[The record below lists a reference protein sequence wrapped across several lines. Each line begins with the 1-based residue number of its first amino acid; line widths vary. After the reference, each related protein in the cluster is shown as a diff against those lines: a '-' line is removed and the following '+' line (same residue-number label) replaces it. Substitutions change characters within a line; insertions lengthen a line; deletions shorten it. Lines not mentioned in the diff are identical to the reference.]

1 MRRRLTAAIA
11 AAATIA
17 SVAAI
22 VAPPPAGALIAY
34 IITSGRVS
42 VTAASAQHP
51 AGVDGD
57 HIEVSED
64 GRFVA
69 FTSDGALVPEDT
81 NGGEDVYLRDRM
93 GGTTTRVSLT
103 DADGQIGGT
112 AELCGMS
119 RNGRYV
125 AFVGFGAGLTF
136 ANQWQLYLRDRIGG
150 TTEVV
155 SVSTGGDPS
164 DSALGESGIYAEHPC
179 PVSDDGRY
187 VAFVSEAE
195 NLAGGDENGS
205 DDDIFR
211 RDLLT
216 DSTQRVSLSTVGLGG
231 NAESLHPS
239 MSANGQEIAFQS
251 AATNLVPNDSN
262 AKLDVFVR
270 SMGASQTE
278 RVSVT
283 AAGSQL
289 SQHSFEA
296 AISADGN
303 EVAFVSSATNLVA
316 GDTNAKD
323 DAFIRDRG
331 ADTVVRATRGTD
343 GGQIGANATDV
354 GLSAD
359 GSVVTWSMYFNTA
372 VPGDANLEDDVYRF
386 KLSETKATLVSVK
399 PNPGGGDG
407 SAATGQSQRNAISAD
422 GLVVAFLSEATDVV
436 RNDTNGAKDAFVR
449 DYQNLLTPFLSPKA
463 FTKQQYVDFE
473 GRQPTTAELDEWTA
487 RITNG
492 ERTPDELV
500 DELAHGTTW
509 AGKRAPLTRLY
520 WAFFLRPP
528 DSGGMTY
535 WSDQLAGGK
544 ALTTVAKQFSQSSEF
559 KTTYGSLSNQAF
571 VTKIYQNIFQRNP
584 DPGGLAYWTGKL
596 SSKAKTRGDVMV
608 NFSESNEG
616 KRRLAPQTDTV
627 LIYLGMLR
635 KMPTLA
641 IVLEGI
647 AAIRDHGYPAEI
659 VAESVRE
666 QSEYADR
673 VVQT

>member
-1 MRRRLTAAIA
+1 VNRRLIALATAATLIT
-11 AAATIA
+11 ATMA
-17 SVAAI
+17 S
-22 VAPPPAGALIAY
+22 PPPAGALIAY
-34 IITSGRVS
+34 IVTNGRGS
-42 VTAASAQHP
+42 VTSAGAQHP
-51 AGVDGD
+51 AGVTGD

-69 FTSDGALVPEDT
+69 FTSDGALVADDT

-103 DADGQIGGT
+103 DAEGQIGGT

-119 RNGRYV
+119 RSGRYL
-125 AFVGFGAGLTF
+125 AFVGFGSGLTF
-136 ANQWQLYLRDRIGG
+136 PNQWQLYLRDRIGG

-164 DSALGESGIYAEHPC
+164 DSTLGESGIYAEHPC

-205 DDDIFR
+205 DNDIFR

-231 NAESLHPS
+231 NGESLHPA

-251 AATNLVPNDSN
+251 ASTNLVPNDSN

-270 SMGASQTE
+270 SMGTGQTE

-289 SQHSFEA
+289 SQPSFEA
-296 AISADGN
+296 ALSADGN

-323 DAFIRDRG
+323 DAFIRDRA
-331 ADTVVRATRGTD
+331 ADSVVRATRGTD
-343 GGQIGANATDV
+343 GGQIGANATDID
-354 GLSAD
+354 LSAS
-359 GSVVTWSMYFNTA
+359 GSVITWSMYFSSA
-372 VPGDANLEDDVYRF
+372 VPGDSNLEDDVYRF
-386 KLSETKATLVSVK
+386 KLGDTKATLVSVK
-399 PNPGGGDG
+399 PNPNGGDG
-407 SAATGQSQRNAISAD
+407 TAATGQSLVNAVSSD
-422 GLVVAFLSEATDVV
+422 GLVVAFISEAPDLV
-436 RNDTNGAKDAFVR
+436 RNDTNGADDAFVR
-449 DYQNLLTPFLSPKA
+449 DFQNLLTPFISPAA
-463 FTKQQYVDFE
+463 FTRQQFVDFE
-473 GRQPTTAELDEWTA
+473 GRQPTAAELDEWKA

-500 DELAHGTTW
+500 DEMAHGATW

-528 DSGGMTY
+528 DTGGMTY
-535 WSDQLAGGK
+535 WTNQLTGGK
-544 ALTTVAKQFSQSSEF
+544 KLAQVAAQFATSSEF
-559 KTTYGSLSNQAF
+559 KTKYGSLSNTAF
-571 VTKIYQNIFQRNP
+571 VTKIYQNIFDRDP
-584 DPGGLAYWTGKL
+584 DPGGLAYWTNKL
-596 SSKAKTRGDVMV
+596 NTKQKTRGDVMV
-608 NFSESNEG
+608 NFSESSEG
-616 KRRLAPQTDTV
+616 KRVLAPRTDTV

-641 IVLEGI
+641 ITLEGI
-647 AAIRDHGYPAEI
+647 AAMRDQGYPPEV

-666 QSEYADR
+666 ESAYAAR